1 MSYNQAMTQTISI
14 SCKLQ
19 VPVNLRQEI
28 DQTLQG
34 FADAC
39 NQILEVAKTEKV
51 KNTTKLHHLT
61 YYTVK
66 ASTGLKANHVCQA
79 IRRVVGALTGQKQV
93 HKFRPTSI
101 SLDVRTFFYRET
113 DQHVGVT
120 LMSGRVW
127 LPLSIGNYQLAML
140 KGQSPTSATLVKHR
154 NGDYYIQIQIDLPTE
169 PTGKTPKVI
178 GVDLGRR
185 DIAHTSTGK
194 VWDGEQVQKVRN
206 HFNKVRASVQSKRTK
221 GAKKLLK
228 RLSGRERRFQKWLN
242 HTISRQLVDEAKS
255 SGAALAFEDLTG
267 IRQRAKVRGKEQRRQ
282 HNNWAF
288 YQLRQ
293 FTNYK
298 AVIAGVPVLLIRPEY
313 TSKTCHQCLHIGHRD
328 GKSFKCENC
337 GWHGDADFNAANVI
351 SLLGMS
357 VMHPE
362 QSVLTCSLQA

>member
-1 MSYNQAMTQTISI
+1 MAQTISV

-19 VPVNLRQEI
+19 VPVELRQEI

-39 NQILEVAKTEKV
+39 NQILEIAKTEKV

-61 YYTVK
+61 YYQVK

-101 SLDVRTFFYRET
+101 SLDVRTFSYREK
-113 DQHVGVT
+113 DQHVGIT

-127 LPLSIGNYQLAML
+127 LPLSIGNYQLALL
-140 KGQSPTSATLVKHR
+140 KGQSPTSAVLVKHR
-154 NGDYYIQIQIDLPTE
+154 NGDYYIQIQVELPTE

-194 VWDGEQVQKVRN
+194 SWDGEQVQKVRD
-206 HFNKVRASVQSKRTK
+206 HFAKVRASVQSKRTK
-221 GAKKLLK
+221 GAKRLLK

-255 SGAALAFEDLTG
+255 TGAALAFEDLTG
-267 IRQRAKVRGKEQRRQ
+267 IRQRAKVRGKDQRRQ
-282 HNNWAF
+282 HHSWAF

-293 FTNYK
+293 FTSYK
-298 AVIAGVPVLLIRPEY
+298 ALIAGVPVLLVNPAY

-328 GKSFKCENC
+328 GKSFRCENC

-351 SLLGMS
+351 SLVGLS
-357 VMHPE
+357 VTQPE
-362 QSVLTCSLQA
+362 RSILACSLQAIG